1 MSTTVNVIGIGTHP
15 WGKFPGKS
23 FIDLG
28 SQAVRESLSDAG
40 LQWTDIQS
48 AVAGIYV
55 WGGTD
60 GLNTGSAISGRL
72 GETGIPITNVF
83 NMCATATSA
92 LRSAWQT
99 VASGEYDICIAIGV
113 DVSPPG
119 FFGFMG
125 KPDPMDTDYL
135 RFRMAGLTNPTY
147 WAMEAR
153 KRMAEH
159 GTTER
164 HFALAKVA
172 CSKHGSLNPD
182 ALYRKAYTEEEV
194 MASPLVAD
202 PLRLFEICA
211 TRDGAAAVILAS
223 DSKTRELGLNGRAV
237 RVAGVGL
244 GSSLYGD
251 PTVRLGTLAA
261 PAVGTAPLLSESYT
275 AAQAA
280 YRMAG
285 IEPGDVDFVEV
296 PDNSSW
302 HYLQYLE
309 TLGLCQ
315 PGEADSLLEKGDT
328 LIGGKLPV
336 CPSGGASSYGEAI
349 SAQGLLQVAEIV
361 RQLRGEAGARQI
373 DSPRVGMAQTYG
385 QLGNSSTA
393 ILTV

>member
-1 MSTTVNVIGIGTHP
+1 MEEVYVVGIGAHP

-28 SQAVRESLSDAG
+28 AEAVRNALKDAG
-40 LQWTDIQS
+40 VQWTDVPA
-48 AVAGIYV
+48 AVSGIYV

-60 GLNTGSAISGRL
+60 ALNAGSAIAGRL
-72 GETGIPITNVF
+72 GETGIPILNVF

-92 LRSAWQT
+92 FRSAYHT
-99 VASGEYDICIAIGV
+99 VASGEQDMCLAIGV

-125 KPDPMDTDYL
+125 KPDPADTDYL
-135 RFRMAGLTNPTY
+135 RFRMVGVTNPAY

-153 KRMAEH
+153 KRMEEH

-182 ALYRKAYTEEEV
+182 ALYKRVYTEEEV
-194 MASPLVAD
+194 LASPLVCD

-211 TRDGAAAVILAS
+211 TRDGAAAVLLCSAKKAKELAG
-223 DSKTRELGLNGRAV
+223 KPV

-251 PTVRLGTLAA
+251 PTLRLGTLAA
-261 PAVGTAPLLSESYT
+261 PAVGTAPLLSESWT
-275 AAQAA
+275 SSQMA
-280 YRMAG
+280 YKMAG
-285 IEPGDVDFVEV
+285 IGPEDVDFVEV

-309 TLGLCQ
+309 TLGLCE
-315 PGEADSLLEKGDT
+315 PGEADKLLENGET
-328 LIGGKLPV
+328 LVGGRLPV

-349 SAQGLLQVAEIV
+349 SAQGLLQVCELV
-361 RQLRGEAGARQI
+361 TQLRGDAGPRQVEGAR
-373 DSPRVGMAQTYG
+373 VGLAQTYG

-393 ILTV
+393 ILTR

>member
-1 MSTTVNVIGIGTHP
+1 MEEVVVIGIGAHP
-15 WGKFPGKS
+15 WGKFPDKS

-28 SQAVRESLSDAG
+28 AEAVRKALADAG
-40 LQWTDIQS
+40 LSWTDVPA
-48 AVAGIYV
+48 AVSGIYV

-60 GLNTGSAISGRL
+60 ALNAGSAIAGRL
-72 GETGIPITNVF
+72 GETGIPILNVF

-92 LRSAWQT
+92 FRSAYQT
-99 VASGEYDICIAIGV
+99 VASGEQDMCLAIGV

-125 KPDPMDTDYL
+125 NPDPADTDYL
-135 RFRMAGLTNPTY
+135 RFRMVGVTNPAY

-153 KRMAEH
+153 KRMEEH

-182 ALYRKAYTEEEV
+182 ALYKRVFTEEEV
-194 MASPLVAD
+194 LASPPVCD

-211 TRDGAAAVILAS
+211 TRDGAAAVLLCSA
-223 DSKTRELGLNGRAV
+223 KKAKELHGKAV

-251 PTVRLGTLAA
+251 PTLRLGTLAA
-261 PAVGTAPLLSESYT
+261 PAVGSAPLLSESWT
-275 AAQAA
+275 SAQMA
-280 YRMAG
+280 YKMAG
-285 IEPGDVDFVEV
+285 IGPEDVDFVEV

-309 TLGLCQ
+309 TLGLCE
-315 PGEADSLLEKGDT
+315 PGEADKLLESGET
-328 LIGGKLPV
+328 LIGGRLPV

-349 SAQGLLQVAEIV
+349 SAQGLLQVCELV
-361 RQLRGEAGARQI
+361 TQLRGHAGARQVEGA
-373 DSPRVGMAQTYG
+373 RVGLAQTYG

-393 ILTV
+393 ILTT

>member
-1 MSTTVNVIGIGTHP
+1 MEDVVVVGIGAHP
-15 WGKFPGKS
+15 WGKFPDKS

-28 SQAVRESLSDAG
+28 ATAVRNALKDAG
-40 LQWTDIQS
+40 VLWTDVP
-48 AVAGIYV
+48 AVVSGIYV

-60 GLNTGSAISGRL
+60 ALNAGSAIAGRL
-72 GETGIPITNVF
+72 GETGIPILNVF

-92 LRSAWQT
+92 LRSAYHV
-99 VASGEYDICIAIGV
+99 VASGEQDMCLAIGV
-113 DVSPPG
+113 DVSPAG

-125 KPDPMDTDYL
+125 KPDPADTDYL
-135 RFRMAGLTNPTY
+135 RFRMVGVTNPAY

-153 KRMAEH
+153 KRMEEH

-172 CSKHGSLNPD
+172 CSRHGSLNPD
-182 ALYRKAYTEEEV
+182 ALYKRVYTEEEV
-194 MASPLVAD
+194 LASPLVCD

-211 TRDGAAAVILAS
+211 TRDGAAAVLLCSA
-223 DSKTRELGLNGRAV
+223 KKAKELTGKPV

-251 PTVRLGTLAA
+251 PTLRLGTLAA

-275 AAQAA
+275 AAQMA
-280 YRMAG
+280 YKMAG
-285 IEPGDVDFVEV
+285 IGPEDVDFVEV

-309 TLGLCQ
+309 TLGLCE
-315 PGEADSLLEKGDT
+315 PGEADKLLETGET
-328 LIGGKLPV
+328 SIGGRLPV

-349 SAQGLLQVAEIV
+349 SAQGLLQVCELV
-361 RQLRGEAGARQI
+361 TQLRGDAGARQVEGA
-373 DSPRVGMAQTYG
+373 RVGLAQTYG

-393 ILTV
+393 ILTR

>member
-1 MSTTVNVIGIGTHP
+1 MEDVVVVGIGAHP

-28 SQAVRESLSDAG
+28 AEAVRNALKDAG
-40 LQWTDIQS
+40 VSWTDVPA
-48 AVAGIYV
+48 AVSGIYV

-60 GLNTGSAISGRL
+60 ALNAGSAIAGRL
-72 GETGIPITNVF
+72 GETGIPILNVF

-92 LRSAWQT
+92 FRSAYHT
-99 VASGEYDICIAIGV
+99 VASGEQDMCLAIGV

-125 KPDPMDTDYL
+125 KPDPADTDYL
-135 RFRMAGLTNPTY
+135 RFRMVGVTNPAY

-153 KRMAEH
+153 KRMEEH

-172 CSKHGSLNPD
+172 CSRHGAMNPD
-182 ALYRKAYTEEEV
+182 ALYKRVYTEEEV
-194 MASPLVAD
+194 LASPLVCD

-211 TRDGAAAVILAS
+211 TRDGAAAVLLCSA
-223 DSKTRELGLNGRAV
+223 KRARELTGKPV

-251 PTVRLGTLAA
+251 PTLRLGTLAA
-261 PAVGTAPLLSESYT
+261 PAVGTAPLLSESWT
-275 AAQAA
+275 SAQMA
-280 YRMAG
+280 YKMAG
-285 IEPGDVDFVEV
+285 LGPEDVDFVEV

-309 TLGLCQ
+309 TLGLCE
-315 PGEADSLLEKGDT
+315 PGEADKLLESGDT
-328 LIGGKLPV
+328 AIGGRLPV

-349 SAQGLLQVAEIV
+349 SAQGLLQVCELV
-361 RQLRGEAGARQI
+361 TQLRGHAGARQVEGA
-373 DSPRVGMAQTYG
+373 RVGLAQTYG

-393 ILTV
+393 ILTT

>member
-1 MSTTVNVIGIGTHP
+1 MEEVYVVGIGAHP

-28 SQAVRESLSDAG
+28 AEAVRNALKDAG
-40 LQWTDIQS
+40 VQWTDVPA
-48 AVAGIYV
+48 AVSGIYV

-60 GLNTGSAISGRL
+60 ALNAGSAIAGRL
-72 GETGIPITNVF
+72 GETGIPILNVF

-92 LRSAWQT
+92 FRSAYHT
-99 VASGEYDICIAIGV
+99 VASGEQDMCLAIGV

-125 KPDPMDTDYL
+125 KPDPADTDYL
-135 RFRMAGLTNPTY
+135 RFRMVGVTNPAY

-153 KRMAEH
+153 KRMEEH

-182 ALYRKAYTEEEV
+182 ALYKRVYTEEEV
-194 MASPLVAD
+194 LASPLVCD

-211 TRDGAAAVILAS
+211 TRDGAAAVLLCSA
-223 DSKTRELGLNGRAV
+223 KKAKELTGKPV

-251 PTVRLGTLAA
+251 PTLRLGTLAA
-261 PAVGTAPLLSESYT
+261 PAVGTAPLLSESWT
-275 AAQAA
+275 SSQMA
-280 YRMAG
+280 YKMAG
-285 IEPGDVDFVEV
+285 IGPEDVDFVEV

-309 TLGLCQ
+309 TLGLCE
-315 PGEADSLLEKGDT
+315 PGEADKLLENGET
-328 LIGGKLPV
+328 LVGGRLPV

-349 SAQGLLQVAEIV
+349 SAQGLLQVCELV
-361 RQLRGEAGARQI
+361 TQLRGDAGPRQVEGAR
-373 DSPRVGMAQTYG
+373 VGLAQTYG

-393 ILTV
+393 ILTR

>member
-1 MSTTVNVIGIGTHP
+1 MEDVVVVGIGAHP
-15 WGKFPGKS
+15 WGKFPDKS

-28 SQAVRESLSDAG
+28 ATAVRNALKDAG
-40 LQWTDIQS
+40 VLWTDVP
-48 AVAGIYV
+48 AVVSGIYV

-60 GLNTGSAISGRL
+60 ALNAGSAIAGRL
-72 GETGIPITNVF
+72 GETGIPILNVF

-92 LRSAWQT
+92 LRSAYHV
-99 VASGEYDICIAIGV
+99 VASGEQDMCLAIGV
-113 DVSPPG
+113 DVSPAG

-125 KPDPMDTDYL
+125 KPDPADTDYL
-135 RFRMAGLTNPTY
+135 RFRMVGVTNPAY

-153 KRMAEH
+153 KRMEEH

-172 CSKHGSLNPD
+172 CSRHGSLNPD
-182 ALYRKAYTEEEV
+182 ALYKRVYTEEEV
-194 MASPLVAD
+194 LASPLVCD

-211 TRDGAAAVILAS
+211 TRDGAAAVLLCSA
-223 DSKTRELGLNGRAV
+223 KKAKELTGKPV

-251 PTVRLGTLAA
+251 PTLRLGTLAA

-275 AAQAA
+275 AAQMA
-280 YRMAG
+280 YKMAG
-285 IEPGDVDFVEV
+285 IGPEDVDFVEV

-309 TLGLCQ
+309 TLGLCE
-315 PGEADSLLEKGDT
+315 PGEADKLLETGET
-328 LIGGKLPV
+328 AIGGRLPV

-349 SAQGLLQVAEIV
+349 SAQGLLQVCELV
-361 RQLRGEAGARQI
+361 TQLRGDAGARQVEGA
-373 DSPRVGMAQTYG
+373 RVGLAQTYG

-393 ILTV
+393 ILTR

>member
-1 MSTTVNVIGIGTHP
+1 MEDVSVVGIGAHP
-15 WGKFPGKS
+15 WGKFPDKS

-28 SQAVRESLSDAG
+28 AHAVRAALADAG
-40 LQWTDIQS
+40 LQWTDIP
-48 AVAGIYV
+48 AVVAGIYV

-60 GLNTGSAISGRL
+60 ALNAGSAIAGRL
-72 GETGIPITNVF
+72 GETGIPILNVF

-92 LRSAWQT
+92 FRSAYHV
-99 VASGEYDICIAIGV
+99 VASGEQDMCLAIGV

-125 KPDPMDTDYL
+125 KPDPADGDYL
-135 RFRMAGLTNPTY
+135 RFRMQGLTNPGY

-153 KRMAEH
+153 KRMEEY

-164 HFALAKVA
+164 HFAQAKVA

-182 ALYRKAYTEEEV
+182 ALYKKVYTEEEV
-194 MASPLVAD
+194 LASPLVCD

-211 TRDGAAAVILAS
+211 TRDGAAAVIIAS
-223 DSKTRELGLNGRAV
+223 AKKARELSGKPV
-237 RVAGVGL
+237 RIAGVGL
-244 GSSLYGD
+244 GSSLFGD
-251 PTVRLGTLAA
+251 PTLRLGTLAA

-275 AAQAA
+275 ASQMA
-280 YRMAG
+280 YTMAG
-285 IEPGDVDFVEV
+285 IGPDDIDFVEV

-309 TLGLCQ
+309 TLGLCG
-315 PGEADSLLEKGDT
+315 PGEADKLLAEGDT
-328 LIGGKLPV
+328 MIGGRIPV

-349 SAQGLLQVAEIV
+349 SAQGLLQICELTT
-361 RQLRGEAGARQI
+361 QLRGDAGARQVEGAQ
-373 DSPRVGMAQTYG
+373 VGLAQTYG

-393 ILTV
+393 ILKR

>member
-1 MSTTVNVIGIGTHP
+1 MEEVVVVGIGAHP
-15 WGKFPGKS
+15 WGKFPEKN

-28 SQAVRESLSDAG
+28 AEAVRNALADAG
-40 LQWTDIQS
+40 VSWTDVPA
-48 AVAGIYV
+48 AVSGIYV

-60 GLNTGSAISGRL
+60 ALNAGSAIAGRL
-72 GETGIPITNVF
+72 GETGIPILNVF

-92 LRSAWQT
+92 FRSAYHV
-99 VASGEYDICIAIGV
+99 VASGEQDMCLAIGV

-125 KPDPMDTDYL
+125 KPDPADTDYL
-135 RFRMAGLTNPTY
+135 RFRMVGVTNPAY

-153 KRMAEH
+153 KRMEEH

-182 ALYRKAYTEEEV
+182 ALYKRVYTEEEV
-194 MASPLVAD
+194 LASPLVCD

-211 TRDGAAAVILAS
+211 TRDGAAAVLLCSA
-223 DSKTRELGLNGRAV
+223 KKAKELTGKPV

-251 PTVRLGTLAA
+251 PTLRLGTLAA
-261 PAVGTAPLLSESYT
+261 PAVGSAPLLSESYT
-275 AAQAA
+275 SAQMA
-280 YRMAG
+280 YKMAG
-285 IEPGDVDFVEV
+285 IGPEDVDFVEV

-309 TLGLCQ
+309 TLGLCE
-315 PGEADSLLEKGDT
+315 PGEADKLLESGET
-328 LIGGKLPV
+328 MIGGRLPV

-349 SAQGLLQVAEIV
+349 SAQGLLQICELVT
-361 RQLRGEAGARQI
+361 QLRGDAGARQVEGA
-373 DSPRVGMAQTYG
+373 RVGLAQTYG

-393 ILTV
+393 ILAR